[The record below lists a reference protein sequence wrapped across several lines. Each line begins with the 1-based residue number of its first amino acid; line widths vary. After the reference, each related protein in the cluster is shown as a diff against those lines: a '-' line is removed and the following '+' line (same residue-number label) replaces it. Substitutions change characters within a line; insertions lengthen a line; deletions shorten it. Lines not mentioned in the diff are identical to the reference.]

1 MTRRNFN
8 FDPNRS
14 WSCYLKSPMHSI
26 PYLRAAIEK
35 RAPKGRPFSAMWL
48 EQTKAFLKFYKYILW
63 LAWIRVRNNGIFGV
77 TSKKKFV
84 FISNSFLCLKFLTE
98 IITNFISLECLIYW
112 KKKFPYSNI
121 SFHLFCKTNL
131 KTLWAN
137 GNFSTR
143 NLSLFFIV
151 SLVE

>member
-1 MTRRNFN
+1 MITVFFKAELVRQINISVNSLFLSRFKNAMTSRNFN

-48 EQTKAFLKFYKYILW
+48 EQTKEFLKFYKYILW
-63 LAWIRVRNNGIFGV
+63 LAWTRVRNNGIFGV

-84 FISNSFLCLKFLTE
+84 FISNSFLFLNIHWNNSKFYFLGMFDLLE
-98 IITNFISLECLIYW
+98 KKISL
-112 KKKFPYSNI
+112 F
-121 SFHLFCKTNL
+121 
-131 KTLWAN
+131 
-137 GNFSTR
+137 
-143 NLSLFFIV
+143 
-151 SLVE
+151 